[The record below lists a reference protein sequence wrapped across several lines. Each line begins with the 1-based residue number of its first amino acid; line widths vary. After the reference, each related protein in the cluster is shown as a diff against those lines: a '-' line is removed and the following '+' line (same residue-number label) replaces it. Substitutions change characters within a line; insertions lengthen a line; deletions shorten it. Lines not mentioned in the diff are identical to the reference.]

1 MKKLLI
7 LLLLAK
13 CLPGFCQD
21 ELKLFTGDFDQAI
34 DSAKMIDK
42 DIFLITRSLS
52 CHVFEQF
59 KAILTDDK
67 ESIAFLN
74 TNFLV
79 YEYDM
84 DNASDDEKK
93 RMKKYYHSWRGFP
106 QLYFIDK
113 NEKLISDLLYPLKIE
128 HKRQLEIWKDY
139 KNIETDWEKI
149 KHSKNNK
156 TIDYNELIDYIT
168 YRQIKYSSFDL
179 IQIKNILD
187 TYFNNLDSAQYCKEQ
202 NWDLIQKYVTIFSNP
217 EIFDLVAK
225 YKSDFQKNI
234 GDSIISSYLS
244 YNYLRN
250 IDWRKPEKVEKIA
263 SSYPYNSVPEA
274 INAIEAYRKNKKV
287 QSLIQF
293 PKN

>member
-13 CLPGFCQD
+13 CLAGFCQE
-21 ELKLFTGDFDQAI
+21 ELKLFTGSFDQAI
-34 DSAKMIDK
+34 DSAKKTDK

-52 CHVFEQF
+52 CHVFGKF
-59 KAILTDDK
+59 KAILTVDK

-93 RMKKYYHSWRGFP
+93 RMKKYYHSWRNFP

-128 HKRQLEIWKDY
+128 HNRQLEIWKDY
-139 KNIETDWEKI
+139 KNIETDWEEI

-168 YRQIKYSSFDL
+168 L
-179 IQIKNILD
+179 
-187 TYFNNLDSAQYCKEQ
+187 
-202 NWDLIQKYVTIFSNP
+202 
-217 EIFDLVAK
+217 
-225 YKSDFQKNI
+225 
-234 GDSIISSYLS
+234 
-244 YNYLRN
+244 
-250 IDWRKPEKVEKIA
+250 
-263 SSYPYNSVPEA
+263 
-274 INAIEAYRKNKKV
+274 
-287 QSLIQF
+287 
-293 PKN
+293 